1 MECLW
6 YFRNR
11 EHGGGTA
18 RTLLVK
24 FCRIRGLEEAW
35 QDTSSA
41 RIRNITELPFCPEY
55 REYLGLFI
63 DLIIEISGQK
73 GDFFWNFQF
82 FLY

>member
-1 MECLW
+1 MMPCKVS
-6 YFRNR
+6 
-11 EHGGGTA
+11 GTPA
-18 RTLLVK
+18 HRHNQQ
-24 FCRIRGLEEAW
+24 GA
-35 QDTSSA
+35 
-41 RIRNITELPFCPEY
+41 ELPFCPEY

>member
-1 MECLW
+1 VPL
-6 YFRNR
+6 
-11 EHGGGTA
+11 A
-18 RTLLVK
+18 RR
-24 FCRIRGLEEAW
+24 FFRIRIIS
-35 QDTSSA
+35 DISKVPFSSPKYKY
-41 RIRNITELPFCPEY
+41 NISLNFFRTKGDYKSELPFCPEY

>member
-1 MECLW
+1 M
-6 YFRNR
+6 NR
-11 EHGGGTA
+11 VIF
-18 RTLLVK
+18 LIYLD
-24 FCRIRGLEEAW
+24 L
-35 QDTSSA
+35 S
-41 RIRNITELPFCPEY
+41 ELPFCPEY